1 MPIYEYEC
9 VDKGHRF
16 EVIQK
21 MSDDPIAFCQVCGGK
36 VRKLIS
42 AAGFTLK
49 GSGWYKDGYSS
60 VKPSSTSTENS
71 TSSSAS
77 STNNNNINKENKS

>member
-9 VDKGHRF
+9 LDQGHRF
-16 EVIQK
+16 DVHQK
-21 MSDDPIAFCQVCGGK
+21 MSDDPIQTCEVCGGK

-60 VKPSSTSTENS
+60 VKPASTPTE
-71 TSSSAS
+71 SSSAS
-77 STNNNNINKENKS
+77 TTSNNNNNKENKS